1 MDKQLPINEIINA
14 DTLEYLPTIP
24 ENCVDLVFA
33 DPPYNL
39 QLKQDLW
46 RPNQTQVDAVDDAWD
61 QFDSFADY
69 DDFTHKWLTEVR
81 RVMKTDSSIW
91 VSGTY
96 HNIFRVGTIMQ
107 DLGFWVLNTVT
118 WFKTNA
124 MPNFRGTRLKNDV
137 EFIIWAKRSEK
148 SRYTFHHHQMKQFNN
163 GKQLGSVWTIPACGG
178 AERLKGTDGK
188 KLHSTQK
195 PEKLL
200 KRIIMASSN
209 PKDIVLDPFS
219 GTGTTATI
227 AKRLR
232 RKYIGIERNSMY
244 AQASRDR
251 IAQISPMSNNATV
264 IKQALSDKPK
274 RIAFKTLL
282 KHALLEVGQ
291 GLVLDEPETNA
302 TILANGKLQ
311 SNGYIGSIHQLGAKL
326 KGTPSCNGW
335 VHWHYEDEQT
345 GKRYPIDNLRKQF
358 RAEFTD

>member
-148 SRYTFHHHQMKQFNN
+148 SRYTFHHH
-163 GKQLGSVWTIPACGG
+163 
-178 AERLKGTDGK
+178 
-188 KLHSTQK
+188 
-195 PEKLL
+195 
-200 KRIIMASSN
+200 
-209 PKDIVLDPFS
+209 
-219 GTGTTATI
+219 
-227 AKRLR
+227 
-232 RKYIGIERNSMY
+232 
-244 AQASRDR
+244 
-251 IAQISPMSNNATV
+251 
-264 IKQALSDKPK
+264 
-274 RIAFKTLL
+274 
-282 KHALLEVGQ
+282 
-291 GLVLDEPETNA
+291 
-302 TILANGKLQ
+302 
-311 SNGYIGSIHQLGAKL
+311 
-326 KGTPSCNGW
+326 
-335 VHWHYEDEQT
+335 
-345 GKRYPIDNLRKQF
+345 
-358 RAEFTD
+358 